1 MSIEVCLVKMSFPN
15 KETRAKCYKAR
26 DDLWQCLDQ
35 NNDKAEACL
44 QFRKLFESNCPSQW
58 VYY

>member
-1 MSIEVCLVKMSFPN
+1 MSFPN
-15 KETRAKCYKAR
+15 KETRTKCYKAK

-58 VYY
+58 VCC